1 MKGKGDE
8 LIALEVSP
16 ECVGE
21 RCVAGVGIMC
31 INNPLTGPAL
41 AINDM
46 NQTFTHKIQ
55 EKLYARFYRQREKL
69 E

>member
-8 LIALEVSP
+8 LIALEVSL
-16 ECVGE
+16 E
-21 RCVAGVGIMC
+21 RVRVAGVGIMC

>member
-1 MKGKGDE
+1 MC
-8 LIALEVSP
+8 S
-16 ECVGE
+16 
-21 RCVAGVGIMC
+21 RAGVGIMC